1 MALSVVAMG
10 AVAAVVGG
18 ACTPAVHA
26 GNLAGDIQL
35 LWVEAANEPLN
46 TITGFTRI
54 GSSAVVQATGLVTDL
69 SVFWK
74 RSAGGDTAPSIT
86 STPQNHLIARIIGV
100 RGALAS
106 GSPIH
111 ISNTGLDNTADTA
124 ISIPGAT
131 TTVANCLVFAGF
143 TTGADVATS
152 QLSGSFT
159 NASLGSVT
167 TQINNWTTSGN
178 GGGIACCSGTKATA
192 GAYSA
197 TTATLT
203 TANTAA
209 MMSFAVAPALNDFTG
224 TSSSTFTSTIT
235 ASGLAEIPPDRGYY
249 APGAMGNGPM
259 F

>member
-1 MALSVVAMG
+1 MVLPAVVGMG
-10 AVAAVVGG
+10 AVSAVIGT
-18 ACTPAVHA
+18 ACTPGVHA
-26 GNLAGDIQL
+26 GNVAGHIQL
-35 LWVEAANEPLN
+35 LWVEAQNEPLN
-46 TITGFTRI
+46 AITGFTRI
-54 GSSAVVQATGLVTDL
+54 GSSAVVQATGMVTDL

-74 RSAGGDTAPSIT
+74 RSVGGDTAPSIT

-100 RGALAS
+100 ADAVTS

-111 ISNTGLDNTADTA
+111 VSNTGLDNTADTA

-131 TTVANCLVFAGF
+131 TTVADCLVFAGF
-143 TTGADVATS
+143 TTGADANTS

-167 TQINNWTTSGN
+167 TQINNWTNSGG
-178 GGGIACCSGTKATA
+178 GGGIACCSGTKAVA

-209 MMSFAVAPALNDFTG
+209 MMSFAVQGAVAANRP
-224 TSSSTFTSTIT
+224 IIRYPH
-235 ASGLAEIPPDRGYY
+235 SGLIMRRGY
-249 APGAMGNGPM
+249 
-259 F
+259 

>member
-1 MALSVVAMG
+1 VALPTVVAMG
-10 AVAAVVGG
+10 AVATATTG

-26 GNLAGDIQL
+26 GNVAGHIQL

-46 TITGFTRI
+46 AITGFTRI
-54 GSSAVVQATGLVTDL
+54 GSSAVVQSTGLVTDL

-74 RSAGGDTAPSIT
+74 RSVGGDTAPSIT
-86 STPQNHLIARIIGV
+86 STPQDHLIARIIGV
-100 RGALAS
+100 AGAVTS

-111 ISNTGLDNTADTA
+111 ISATGLDNVADTA

-131 TTVANCLVFAGF
+131 TTVADCLIFAGF
-143 TTGADVATS
+143 TTGADSPSS

-167 TQINNWTTSGN
+167 TQVNNWTNSGN

-209 MMSFAVAPALNDFTG
+209 MMSFAVQGAVAVAPMIYPAM
-224 TSSSTFTSTIT
+224 
-235 ASGLAEIPPDRGYY
+235 
-249 APGAMGNGPM
+249 APYRS
-259 F
+259 